1 MTKRLSNENNKEEPQ
16 EKQQKQNT
24 DYLKGVLGAVY
35 ATKLT
40 LHGKITWE
48 QVDGS
53 ELPQNGKE
61 FAQFFVKHFKHAL
74 VHHYGSYEVQVI
86 MTAFALYNHLHSM
99 KQIMADI
106 QMLILSDK
114 EIDGDSGKMMVK
126 ILKKPMVSVDFQP
139 SDHLST
145 GTVKEHNIHDYL
157 KWASTQ

>member
-53 ELPQNGKE
+53 ELPQNG
-61 FAQFFVKHFKHAL
+61 
-74 VHHYGSYEVQVI
+74 
-86 MTAFALYNHLHSM
+86 
-99 KQIMADI
+99 
-106 QMLILSDK
+106 
-114 EIDGDSGKMMVK
+114 
-126 ILKKPMVSVDFQP
+126 
-139 SDHLST
+139 
-145 GTVKEHNIHDYL
+145 
-157 KWASTQ
+157 